1 MSKISDLKS
10 LSSQFSP
17 GARSASPERVKSAPI
32 ALMEFSNNF
41 KELSEENQAL
51 KAAQGAPMEL
61 ALSEITENPL
71 HGKIRRLNEDQV
83 RTLMDNLRENPL
95 TSPVS
100 VRRKGDHYE
109 LIAGRH
115 RLEAYRRL
123 GRTHIP
129 AVVRAYDDEE
139 ASRALVLDNLITAN
153 LSDYE
158 RYCGIAAL
166 REQLGWSYTDLH
178 EHTGL
183 SRTLLSYLMLF
194 ARLDKATHEALKEN
208 PKAITYSQLQELMPL
223 AANDAAL
230 GEIIQQIARGHLS
243 HHGAIQQLRGK
254 PVPRRAH
261 RQEFHT
267 PSKSRW
273 ATLRQKDRQISV
285 QLDVEHEKQVEAVRD
300 AIEKLLA
307 QWPAQGQ

>member
-1 MSKISDLKS
+1 
-10 LSSQFSP
+10 
-17 GARSASPERVKSAPI
+17 
-32 ALMEFSNNF
+32 MEFSNNF
-41 KELSEENQAL
+41 KELADENKAL
-51 KAAQGAPMEL
+51 KDAQGAPMDL
-61 ALSEITENPL
+61 ALSEITESPL
-71 HGKIRRLNEDQV
+71 HGRIRRINEDQV

-100 VRRKGDHYE
+100 VRKKGDHFE
-109 LIAGRH
+109 IIAGRH

-129 AVVRAYDDEE
+129 SVVRVYDDDE

-194 ARLDKATHEALKEN
+194 AKLDKAAHLALKEN
-208 PKAITYSQLQELMPL
+208 PKAITYSQLQELIPL
-223 AANDAAL
+223 AANEVIL
-230 GEIIQQIARGHLS
+230 GEIVRQIAQGSLS
-243 HHGAIQQLRGK
+243 HHSAVQQLRGR
-254 PVPRRAH
+254 PVPIRAR
-261 RQEFHT
+261 RQEFHAQD
-267 PSKSRW
+267 KSRW
-273 ATLRQKDRQISV
+273 ATLRQKDRQIAV
-285 QLDVEHEKQVEAVRD
+285 QLDVEHADRIDAVRD
-300 AIEKLLA
+300 AIEKLLSEWPTASA
-307 QWPAQGQ
+307 QKN